1 MTDPLPPSS
10 VEREPSDVELLRSL
24 RWSPGTNGL
33 ATASRRGDVTAFADE
48 VGRDLRLRFGRKG
61 GDPACI
67 AARFPRSEAIAR
79 ASYRRFVEPGAEREH
94 TAENPIDDLVR
105 IASLLDGLRRYGG
118 RLDAETLH
126 PLWREAWIASTDRTD
141 FALAEDSPLARVL
154 SAEVAWS
161 SGILFD
167 GQAGLRKRRRAG
179 RERLFAELEARTD
192 TDGAPH
198 AELLPVLPEWFAS
211 LVRCAAWA
219 KAGDVRLWNAE
230 MSDRF
235 DGLVRATASLMRSD
249 GRVSL
254 STRVDVRPLLA
265 EAVKRSRW
273 QADSPVRR
281 LVARLERHDALP
293 PIPQDGEKTT
303 IQRADRTSPPV
314 VQTDWGKL
322 VVCRNRWRP
331 ESDLLAIAHAA
342 ATPSMEFSAFGR
354 SVFAGEWGLRIRI
367 DGDDLPVTAEWEAV
381 TWFSDKD
388 ADYVELEWPNE
399 QGVTLCRQALLTR
412 ADHQLVI
419 ADAVS
424 TPGRPESRIEVET
437 RLPFAPG
444 VTATSRR
451 PLREVGLEANG
462 LPLRCLP
469 VALPMNRIEQAA
481 GALEADSDR
490 LVVRQSGVG
499 GVYSPLVFDWN
510 PRRRHAPV
518 EWRTLTVTENHRR
531 LGPAE
536 ASGHRLRIGEHQL
549 LLYRGLNGSK
559 AMRAVLGYHHGS
571 ESVIGRF
578 TKTGEVEPL
587 VLVG

>member
-1 MTDPLPPSS
+1 M
-10 VEREPSDVELLRSL
+10 R
-24 RWSPGTNGL
+24 
-33 ATASRRGDVTAFADE
+33 
-48 VGRDLRLRFGRKG
+48 
-61 GDPACI
+61 I
-67 AARFPRSEAIAR
+67 AARFPRSEAVAR
-79 ASYRRFVEPGAEREH
+79 ASYQRFVEPEADSGS
-94 TAENPIDDLVR
+94 TVENSTEDLVR
-105 IASLLDGLRRYGG
+105 IAALLDGLRRYGG
-118 RLDAETLH
+118 RLDAAALH

-141 FALAEDSPLARVL
+141 FALAEDSPLARVV
-154 SAEVAWS
+154 SAEIAWA

-167 GQAGLRKRRRAG
+167 GHSGLRKRRKSG
-179 RERLFAELEARTD
+179 RERLLAELEARTD

-198 AELLPVLPEWFAS
+198 AELLPVLAEWFAS

-230 MSDRF
+230 MSGRF
-235 DGLVRATASLMRSD
+235 DGLVRATASLTRAD

-265 EAVKRSRW
+265 EAVKRSGW
-273 QADSPVRR
+273 KAGAPVRR
-281 LVARLERHDALP
+281 LMARLQSHDELP
-293 PIPQDGEKTT
+293 PIPEDGEKTLLH
-303 IQRADRTSPPV
+303 RADRTSPPV

-342 ATPSMEFSAFGR
+342 ATPSFEFSAFGQ

-367 DGDDLPVTAEWEAV
+367 DGDDLTLTPEWEAV

-399 QGVTLCRQALLTR
+399 RGVTVCRQALLTR
-412 ADHQLVI
+412 ADHQLVL

-437 RLPFAPG
+437 LLPFAAG
-444 VTATSRR
+444 VSATPRR
-451 PLREVGLEANG
+451 PLREVALAANG

-469 VALPMNRIEQAA
+469 VALPMNRVEQAA
-481 GALEADSDR
+481 GTLETDADR
-490 LVVRQSGVG
+490 LVVRQSGSG
-499 GVYSPLVFDWN
+499 GVYAPLVFDWH
-510 PRRRHAPV
+510 PRRRDAFV
-518 EWRTLTVTENHRR
+518 EWRSLTVTENHRR
-531 LGPAE
+531 LGPAD
-536 ASGHRLRIGEHQL
+536 ASGHRLRIGERQL

-578 TKTGEVEPL
+578 TKAGEVEPL